1 MKIKFNIDIFI
12 CLVIAI
18 VTKNIEKYAV
28 FMLFII
34 IHEMAHL
41 VTGIVLGVKPK
52 RIDVYA
58 LGLSL
63 EFYSF
68 GHITYKNLR
77 KILIYIAGPL
87 INFAIAIVLII
98 LNDKTYLDII
108 YINLILGFFNLL
120 PIYPMDGGR
129 ILKQLLTIVKGE
141 KASKIITNKV
151 SNIAVAVI
159 TVCYSILILY
169 VHNFAIFMV
178 IIYLWIILI
187 KENKNLKLQLK
198 MYEVLEREIKRET
211 KAI

>member
-12 CLVIAI
+12 CLLIAI

-77 KILIYIAGPL
+77 RILIYIAGPL

-198 MYEVLEREIKRET
+198 MYEVLEREIKMET

>member
-198 MYEVLEREIKRET
+198 MYEVLEREIKMKT

>member
-12 CLVIAI
+12 CLLIAI

-77 KILIYIAGPL
+77 RILIYIAGPL

-198 MYEVLEREIKRET
+198 MYEVLEREIKRKT
-211 KAI
+211 KAM

>member
-12 CLVIAI
+12 CLLIAI

-34 IHEMAHL
+34 VHEMAHL
-41 VTGIVLGVKPK
+41 VAGIVLGVKPK

>member
-18 VTKNIEKYAV
+18 VTKNIEKYTE

-41 VTGIVLGVKPK
+41 VTGIILGVKPK

-87 INFAIAIVLII
+87 INFVIAIVLVI

-129 ILKQLLTIVKGE
+129 ILKQVLTIIKGE
-141 KASKIITNKV
+141 KTSKIIINRV
-151 SNIAVAVI
+151 SNIVVTLI
-159 TVCYSILILY
+159 TICYSILILY

-198 MYEVLEREIKRET
+198 MYEVLEREIKDET
-211 KAI
+211 KAM

>member
-77 KILIYIAGPL
+77 RILIYIAGPL

>member
-77 KILIYIAGPL
+77 RILIYIAGPL

-198 MYEVLEREIKRET
+198 MYEVLEREIKMET

>member
-18 VTKNIEKYAV
+18 VTKNIEKYTE

-41 VTGIVLGVKPK
+41 VTGIILGVKPK

-87 INFAIAIVLII
+87 INFVIAIVLVI

-129 ILKQLLTIVKGE
+129 ILKQVLTIIKCE
-141 KASKIITNKV
+141 KTSKIIINRV
-151 SNIAVAVI
+151 SNIVVTLI
-159 TVCYSILILY
+159 TICYSILILY

-198 MYEVLEREIKRET
+198 MYEVLEREIKDET
-211 KAI
+211 KAM

>member
-12 CLVIAI
+12 CLLIAI

-198 MYEVLEREIKRET
+198 MYEVLEREIKMKT

>member
-12 CLVIAI
+12 CLLIVI

-77 KILIYIAGPL
+77 RILIYIAGPL

>member
-77 KILIYIAGPL
+77 RILIYIAGPL

-211 KAI
+211 KAM

>member
-12 CLVIAI
+12 CLLIAI

-77 KILIYIAGPL
+77 RILIYIAGPL

-211 KAI
+211 KAM

>member
-12 CLVIAI
+12 CLLIAI

-211 KAI
+211 KAM

>member
-12 CLVIAI
+12 CLLIAI

-129 ILKQLLTIVKGE
+129 ILKQLLTIVEGE

-211 KAI
+211 KAM

>member
-12 CLVIAI
+12 CLLIAI

-77 KILIYIAGPL
+77 RILIYIAGPL

>member
-211 KAI
+211 KAM

>member
-12 CLVIAI
+12 CLLIAI

-68 GHITYKNLR
+68 GHITYKNFR

-198 MYEVLEREIKRET
+198 MYEVLEREIKMKT

>member
-12 CLVIAI
+12 CLLIAI

-198 MYEVLEREIKRET
+198 MYEVLEREIKRKT
-211 KAI
+211 KAM

>member
-12 CLVIAI
+12 CLLIAI

-77 KILIYIAGPL
+77 RILIYIAGPL

-198 MYEVLEREIKRET
+198 MYEVLEREIKMKT

>member
-18 VTKNIEKYAV
+18 VTKNIEKYTE

-41 VTGIVLGVKPK
+41 VTGIILGVKPK

-87 INFAIAIVLII
+87 INFVIAIVLVI

-129 ILKQLLTIVKGE
+129 ILKQVLTIIKGE
-141 KASKIITNKV
+141 KTSKIIINRV
-151 SNIAVAVI
+151 SNIVI
-159 TVCYSILILY
+159 TLITICYSILILY

-198 MYEVLEREIKRET
+198 MYEVLEREIKDET
-211 KAI
+211 KAM

>member
-77 KILIYIAGPL
+77 RILIYIAGPL

-198 MYEVLEREIKRET
+198 MYEVLEREIKMKT